1 MVPCRALFVLMVSVC
16 LLSACNRSPVVQLYE
31 GTPRA
36 DNQVLT
42 VRVPSQ
48 IEVYTINGK
57 AVEGANSFFSSGY
70 KDLKLLPG
78 RYEIIAYYKEL
89 WDLDA
94 DNHEVMKSDPAK
106 FIVEGQAGQFFRLDY
121 DRPRD
126 PEQARQLEADFSGW
140 VENINS
146 GEKIPSRP
154 SGLMLN
160 RGILAPLTGS
170 EMQAAGGESV
180 APQSAVAP
188 QSQAAAPDG
197 ATSDTVA
204 PAANYLDTLKA
215 QWNQATPG
223 ERREFLQ
230 WIAQ

>member
-1 MVPCRALFVLMVSVC
+1 MVPFRALFVLMVSVC

-31 GTPRA
+31 GAPRA
-36 DNQVLT
+36 GDQVLT

-48 IEVYTINGK
+48 LEVYTINGK
-57 AVEGANSFFSSGY
+57 AVEGANSFFNSGY

-121 DRPRD
+121 DRPSN

-140 VENINS
+140 VENLNS
-146 GEKIPSRP
+146 GEKIPSQP

-160 RGILAPLTGS
+160 RGILAPLTGA
-170 EMQAAGGESV
+170 EIKAAGGESV
-180 APQSAVAP
+180 APRSVVAP
-188 QSQAAAPDG
+188 QGPAAAPD
-197 ATSDTVA
+197 ATSNTVA
-204 PAANYLDTLKA
+204 PAARYLDTLKA
-215 QWNQATPG
+215 QWNQATPE